1 MNQKQ
6 NSRFPVQSL
15 AADSENTDLKQPN
28 QQRKSSTTPS
38 VKPVKPVVSTRSMAC
53 LHTLND
59 TRRLQRECSSA
70 LAFALK
76 INSRCDFI
84 ARSISHRLGF

>member
-6 NSRFPVQSL
+6 KAAAPVESF
-15 AADSENTDLKQPN
+15 SGSFENTDLKQPN

-38 VKPVKPVVSTRSMAC
+38 VKPVKAVVSTRSMAC
-53 LHTLND
+53 LHTQND

-76 INSRCDFI
+76 INSKCDLI
-84 ARSISHRLGF
+84 ARSISHRLDF